1 MSLAGIILV
10 LVSATLH
17 VGWNFLISSSSNP
30 RVFPLIRGTAIIG
43 MSAIFLVSIPLH
55 EIPSVAW
62 FYVLLSGFVH
72 ALYVLSLSTAYVK
85 GDISY
90 VYPIA
95 RSAPA
100 FVPVAAF
107 LIFGETISLRG
118 GAGITVVV
126 LCIFLLQLGGGDT
139 GESRHIFAF
148 IKQRD
153 SLWAFAALATVVTYS
168 LIDKA
173 GMVHLAQVEKITSY
187 LHGPTYFLLEASLS
201 NLIYW
206 GYMASRREFGD
217 RHVWKREWFRGILAA
232 LATMSSY
239 SLILHVMKTEHLG
252 YIVTLRQS
260 SILIAVLLGWLVLR
274 EKQGLTRL
282 LIAGAMLGGFFLVAT
297 AK

>member
-1 MSLAGIILV
+1 MSLTGIILV

-17 VGWNFLISSSSNP
+17 VGWNFLIRSSSNP

-43 MSAIFLVSIPLH
+43 MSAIFLARMPLH
-55 EIPSVAW
+55 EIPSIAW

-107 LIFGETISLRG
+107 IIFGETISLRG
-118 GAGITVVV
+118 GVGISLVV
-126 LCIFLLQLGGGDT
+126 LCIFLLQLGGGNT
-139 GESRHIFAF
+139 TESRHIFAF

-153 SLWAFAALATVVTYS
+153 SLWAFATLATVVAYS

-173 GMVHLAQVEKITSY
+173 GMVHFAQVIEMPSY
-187 LHGPTYFLLEASLS
+187 LHGPTFFLLEASLS
-201 NLIYW
+201 NLIYG

-217 RHVWKREWFRGILAA
+217 RHIWRREWFQGILAA

-239 SLILHVMKTEHLG
+239 SLILHVMKTENLG

-260 SILIAVLLGWLVLR
+260 SILIAVLVGWLVLR
-274 EKQGLTRL
+274 EKQGLSRL
-282 LIAGAMLGGFFLVAT
+282 LIAGAMLAGFFLVAT